1 MIENNSELFDTESP
15 GIRNMV
21 SQSLS
26 LTEEDTQ
33 FNQPMNLNSVYMNA
47 VEYVEI
53 ASSECLKTDSINI
66 NLILAN
72 SMSCAN
78 TLVTLIPHEENPI
91 RRQALQQVSVIL
103 ESHIAVLLKQRNR
116 MQGVPP
122 GEHTQDIAD
131 SKHATTTT
139 NTDKYTTAI
148 ESTLL
153 PFDSSCTFKHITGY
167 TKAKSILKESL
178 IFPKLFQGIFP
189 FKNQNILL
197 YGPPGT
203 GKTQLAKA
211 LANEFSAKCFCV
223 SSADILSSWVG
234 ESEKF
239 IKSLLKVAIKQ
250 KDYSLIL
257 FDEID
262 SLCRQRQSNEEDYS
276 RRIKTELMQQ
286 MEKGAQAACKLSII
300 GITNCPWE
308 LDKAFLRR
316 FNKRIYIPPPDLV
329 TKEQLLND
337 SLSCIEHELTESDF
351 KEITTSLGSFS
362 CSDICS
368 LCCEAMLGPFREL
381 QTTQEWEWNETT
393 AKWKP
398 LSAPTEC
405 SVHKSFD
412 EIPTSQINPRKLSLG
427 DFAKA
432 LEQVQGTI
440 CKEDVLHFEEF
451 TKLYGVSA

>member
-1 MIENNSELFDTESP
+1 MENNAELFDTESP
-15 GIRNMV
+15 VINTMV
-21 SQSLS
+21 SQSLT
-26 LTEEDTQ
+26 LTGEDTQ
-33 FNQPMNLNSVYMNA
+33 FNQPMNLSEVYMNA
-47 VEYVEI
+47 VEYVEM

-66 NLILAN
+66 NLILSN

-116 MQGVPP
+116 MQGVTP
-122 GEHTQDIAD
+122 GENTQDCVD
-131 SKHATTTT
+131 SKHATSTV
-139 NTDKYTTAI
+139 DKYTTAI

-203 GKTQLAKA
+203 GKTQLAQA
-211 LANEFSAKCFCV
+211 LANEFSAKCFCI

-239 IKSLLKVAIKQ
+239 IKNLLKVASKQ

-286 MEKGAQAACKLSII
+286 MEKGAQSSCKLSII

-329 TKEQLLND
+329 TKEQLLAD
-337 SLSCIEHELTESDF
+337 SLSNVEHELTESDF
-351 KEITTSLGSFS
+351 KEITTKLDSFS

-368 LCCEAMLGPFREL
+368 LCSEAMLGPFREL
-381 QTTQEWEWNETT
+381 QGTQDWEWSETT
-393 AKWKP
+393 AKWIP
-398 LSAPTEC
+398 LSVPTEY
-405 SVHKSFD
+405 SIHKPFG
-412 EIPTSQINPRKLSLG
+412 EIPTDRISPRNLALR

-432 LEQVQGTI
+432 LEQVQGTV